1 MTIWSLPPIF
11 QFSNFV
17 ALVFIAYEAAVEY
30 AGMDL
35 FDYSQMPTDYTTNYN
50 IAFIGNSIQYYNDLP
65 RLMEAFSDGNI
76 FQDSVFRNQGSLY
89 SIANKGNGM
98 DEIYD
103 QDGNALND
111 DGTVDNGAE
120 TVTSLFQESTWDY
133 LVMNDRSL
141 FPIID
146 KKSYYSIDALYNTYL
161 PQLNATNI
169 RTIPVFIGT
178 FAPADEE
185 RRMPDGEN
193 VLSVANFTQVM
204 HEGYYTYAQ
213 VMKQYL
219 TKRQKPRVAPV
230 GKAFLKVYYDNADT
244 WLTLFDEEDYFNP
257 SPSGTYL
264 MALCLFKTIY
274 AKIPPIDVVIPS
286 YPEFLFYTSRFIDE
300 NAVYPSYDEA
310 EYLYNIADTVC

>member
-17 ALVFIAYEAAVEY
+17 ALVFIVYEAAVEY

-35 FDYSQMPTDYTTNYN
+35 FDGSQMPTDYSTPYN
-50 IAFIGNSIQYYNDLP
+50 IGFVGNSIQYYNDLP
-65 RLMEAFSDGNI
+65 RIMETLSDGNI
-76 FQDSVFRNQGSLY
+76 FQDSVFRNQGSFY

-103 QDGNALND
+103 QEGNALNE
-111 DGTVDNGAE
+111 DGTIDNGAE
-120 TVTSLFQESTWDY
+120 TVGTMFEEATWDY

-146 KKSYYSIDALYNTYL
+146 KKRYYSVESLYNFYL
-161 PQLNATNI
+161 PLLNATNV
-169 RTIPVFIGT
+169 RTIPVLIGT

-185 RRMPDGEN
+185 RRMIDGEN
-193 VLSVANFTQVM
+193 VVSVQNFTQTM
-204 HEGYYTYAQ
+204 HEGYYSYAQ
-213 VMKQYL
+213 EMKPYL

-230 GKAFLKVYYDNADT
+230 GKAFLKVYYEDADA
-244 WLTLFDEEDYFNP
+244 WIQLFDEDDLFNP
-257 SPSGTYL
+257 SPHGTYL

-274 AKIPPIDVVIPS
+274 AKIPPEEVALPT
-286 YPEFLFYTSRFIDE
+286 YPEFLFYTARFINE
-300 NAVYPSYDEA
+300 NAEFPTYDEA
-310 EYLYNIADTVC
+310 SYLYSVADSVC